1 MNKRVMY
8 HKKTG
13 KPIQLVAQA
22 QAVPNYQ
29 EVICFQEL
37 TEPYEYYVMEKRL
50 FSSTYVRSFDEL
62 PQKNR
67 ERIEEHNALP
77 DKKAG
82 RMLRRKNRTVDPGS
96 GDPIEMEGPIGM
108 GGPIGMEGPIDG
120 DASAEGSE
128 DVPADEPED
137 EMTALMMAFFDAR
150 TYRERLKIFEDMK
163 DANEHILTNIAVSLD
178 VPLENCKDP
187 YERIWSELKLRKRF
201 ESERGNRL

>member
-22 QAVPNYQ
+22 QAIPNYQ

-62 PQKNR
+62 PQKDR

-82 RMLRRKNRTVDPGS
+82 RMLRRKKRAVDPES

-108 GGPIGMEGPIDG
+108 GGPIGMDGPL
-120 DASAEGSE
+120 AQE
-128 DVPADEPED
+128 EPED
-137 EMTALMMAFFDAR
+137 EMTARMMTFFDSRSYA
-150 TYRERLKIFEDMK
+150 EKLKIFEDMK
-163 DANEHILTNIAVSLD
+163 DANEHILTNIAVSMD
-178 VPLENCKDP
+178 IPLEDAGDA
-187 YERIWSELKLRKRF
+187 YDRILSELKLRKKF
-201 ESERGNRL
+201 EVRDRRPE